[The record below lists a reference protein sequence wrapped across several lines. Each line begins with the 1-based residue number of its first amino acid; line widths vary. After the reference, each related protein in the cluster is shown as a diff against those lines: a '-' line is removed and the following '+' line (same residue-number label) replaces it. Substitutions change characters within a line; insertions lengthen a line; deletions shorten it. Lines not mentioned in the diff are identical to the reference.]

1 MIRNATPADAAQ
13 VAALLGELGYPTT
26 EAQARARIE
35 TLQARDDY
43 TLRVFAEGER
53 LLGVAS
59 LQIHPGLETDDLVGF
74 ITALIVSQTARRRG
88 VGRALI
94 EDVLAFARARG
105 CVRVNVG
112 SGLHRA
118 DAHAFYEGI
127 GFMRSGIRFR
137 KTLT

>member
-1 MIRNATPADAAQ
+1 VIRDAAAADAAQ
-13 VAALLGELGYPTT
+13 IAAFLGELGYPTT
-26 EAQARARIE
+26 EAQARARVE

-43 TLRVFAEGER
+43 TVRVFAEGER

-74 ITALIVSQTARRRG
+74 ITALVVSQAARRRG
-88 VGRALI
+88 VGRALVD
-94 EDVLAFARARG
+94 DVLAFARARG

-112 SGLHRA
+112 SGLQRA

-127 GFMRSGIRFR
+127 GFTRSGIRFR